1 MEEPLII
8 GYTVIGLTAIIGLIV
23 AICRPLN
30 ENTKAM
36 TKLTLNIES
45 LSNKIEEQNKR
56 IEQHEREL
64 SKYKE
69 HVSESQKRQWDAIDE
84 NKDIIVKTKHD
95 LELCQQKNKK
105 GGM

>member
-1 MEEPLII
+1 MSEALII
-8 GYTVIGLTAIIGLIV
+8 GYTVIGLTAIIALIV

-45 LSNKIEEQNKR
+45 LANKIEEQNKR
-56 IEQHEREL
+56 IEEHEREL
-64 SKYKE
+64 NKYKE
-69 HVSESQKRQWDAIDE
+69 HVSESQKRQWKAIDE
-84 NKDIIVKTKHD
+84 NKDVIVETKHN

>member
-1 MEEPLII
+1 MSEPLII

-84 NKDIIVKTKHD
+84 NKNIIVKTKHD